1 MVVLDKTQMYQ
12 SQDLTLKFVLMSFR
26 YVRQLDVPLRH
37 FERYHK
43 QVVGSALVAVVDF
56 ELLVVV
62 AALVVAVAVVVL
74 VGPVVAVQQHLNLK
88 VLYFSAG
95 WLLAGSELS
104 TDFDVLSFFFS
115 FDDDWTNEE
124 DGWLFLLALSF
135 GFLSC
140 IIHKK
145 VPIGMAIIN
154 NSKITKTVRNNEF
167 PRCCWRFAK
176 REPPPF

>member
-62 AALVVAVAVVVL
+62 AALVVAVAVVL
-74 VGPVVAVQQHLNLK
+74 VGPIVAVQQHLNLK
-88 VLYFSAG
+88 VLYFQLVG
-95 WLLAGSELS
+95 CLL
-104 TDFDVLSFFFS
+104 VLSFPLILTYFLFS
-115 FDDDWTNEE
+115 S
-124 DGWLFLLALSF
+124 LLMMIGLM
-135 GFLSC
+135 
-140 IIHKK
+140 KK
-145 VPIGMAIIN
+145 MAGY
-154 NSKITKTVRNNEF
+154 F
-167 PRCCWRFAK
+167 C
-176 REPPPF
+176 

>member
-62 AALVVAVAVVVL
+62 ALVVAAVAAVVVL
-74 VGPVVAVQQHLNLK
+74 VGPVVAVQQ
-88 VLYFSAG
+88 
-95 WLLAGSELS
+95 
-104 TDFDVLSFFFS
+104 
-115 FDDDWTNEE
+115 
-124 DGWLFLLALSF
+124 
-135 GFLSC
+135 
-140 IIHKK
+140 I
-145 VPIGMAIIN
+145 
-154 NSKITKTVRNNEF
+154 
-167 PRCCWRFAK
+167 
-176 REPPPF
+176 

>member
-74 VGPVVAVQQHLNLK
+74 VGPVVAVQQHLN
-88 VLYFSAG
+88 
-95 WLLAGSELS
+95 
-104 TDFDVLSFFFS
+104 
-115 FDDDWTNEE
+115 
-124 DGWLFLLALSF
+124 
-135 GFLSC
+135 
-140 IIHKK
+140 
-145 VPIGMAIIN
+145 
-154 NSKITKTVRNNEF
+154 
-167 PRCCWRFAK
+167 
-176 REPPPF
+176 

>member
-62 AALVVAVAVVVL
+62 AALAVAVAV
-74 VGPVVAVQQHLNLK
+74 
-88 VLYFSAG
+88 
-95 WLLAGSELS
+95 
-104 TDFDVLSFFFS
+104 
-115 FDDDWTNEE
+115 EE
-124 DGWLFLLALSF
+124 ASN
-135 GFLSC
+135 
-140 IIHKK
+140 K
-145 VPIGMAIIN
+145 
-154 NSKITKTVRNNEF
+154 
-167 PRCCWRFAK
+167 
-176 REPPPF
+176 

>member
-1 MVVLDKTQMYQ
+1 MYQ

-62 AALVVAVAVVVL
+62 AALVVAVAVVV
-74 VGPVVAVQQHLNLK
+74 
-88 VLYFSAG
+88 
-95 WLLAGSELS
+95 LAGSELS